1 MSQPGM
7 TPDSVTQRLRRL
19 ARRHRRAAPARWPAM
34 LLLAV
39 LLAPFGVSQAQLIPG
54 VGVQQRSEAR
64 PAETAPT
71 PPAEPQAIP
80 ADQIPAQ
87 LEASRE
93 LIRRANEAARPHPE
107 IESIRN
113 AMSSMTERIAELQE
127 INAAGNLVV
136 DGLRNLENARE
147 EVASLQRTISGWR
160 TSLDRHAA
168 TLGTLRENLA
178 FTESAWSLT
187 ESAARRDEL
196 PGDLRA
202 SVQNIQSTLS
212 ETAGRVIERHDE
224 VLTLQGRLADWSAVV
239 ADQQRLVEQEFAR
252 IRADLFHPDHS
263 PLWQGFDAP
272 EAGDFSAARD
282 SWLREWAAVRAYLET
297 RQASLWSQLTI
308 LLVLAVA
315 FLLVSRSLE
324 RVPQG
329 TDQSRPLEVLRYPF
343 AAALVLTILVG
354 RSLYPGGPPALRE
367 LFGVLLVLPLIRL
380 LPVVVA
386 PSLRGLVYL
395 PAILYLMLRLN
406 QLLGSGT
413 ALERAWLLLLTLAA
427 GAALAWVFRPGGPA
441 ARLHA
446 GRLWTIAQQVARLG
460 LAILALSLLANVVGL
475 VSLSALLTAGVV
487 SSAFIAIVFFTGVAV
502 MRAAVIA
509 LLRAPLLQKI
519 NLVRWHAAGVD
530 LWLMRILP
538 PLAVLGWILA
548 TARLF
553 GIEALLAGA
562 VAKVLFSSA
571 SIGAVQVSLGDI
583 LAFILA
589 IWLGLLVSRFLRF
602 VLTVDVFPRVTLPRG
617 VAATISMLVSYTVIG
632 IAVVLAVAAA
642 GIQLDRFTI
651 IVGALSVGI
660 GFGLQ
665 NVVNNFVSGLILAF
679 ERPVQSGDTVQLGQ
693 LWGTVSRIGVRSSTV
708 RTFEGA
714 EVIVPNA
721 NLISQEVTNW
731 TLSDYRR
738 RMEILVGVAYGT
750 NPRKVME
757 VLLNAAKA
765 DERLLSNP
773 EPSVLFLGFGDSSL
787 DFSLRAWTEQFDS
800 FVRIRS
806 DLTLAVHDGLY
817 ANDIEIPFPQRDLHL
832 RSVDSQAVARIGAV
846 QAPPVGDGGEAGTAP
861 GTAADKPAT

>member
-7 TPDSVTQRLRRL
+7 TPDSVPQRLRRL
-19 ARRHRRAAPARWPAM
+19 ARRHGRAAPARWPAV
-34 LLLAV
+34 LLLGA
-39 LLAPFGVSQAQLIPG
+39 LLLPFGSSEAQLIPG
-54 VGVQQRSEAR
+54 VGGQPRSEAR
-64 PAETAPT
+64 PAETAPAE
-71 PPAEPQAIP
+71 PAEPQAIP

-93 LIRRANEAARPHPE
+93 LIRRANEAGRPQQE
-107 IESIRN
+107 IESVRN
-113 AMSSMTERIAELQE
+113 AMNAMTERMAELQE
-127 INAAGNLVV
+127 INAAGGLAVES
-136 DGLRNLENARE
+136 LRNLENARE
-147 EVASLQRTISGWR
+147 EVASLQRTISGWQ
-160 TSLDRHAA
+160 TSLGRHAA
-168 TLGTLRENLA
+168 TIGSLRENLA
-178 FTESAWSLT
+178 FTARVWSLT
-187 ESAARRDEL
+187 EAAARRDEL
-196 PGDLRA
+196 PGDLLA
-202 SVQNIQSTLS
+202 SVQNIQSPLA
-212 ETAGRVIERHDE
+212 EAAGRVVERHDE
-224 VLTLQGRLADWSAVV
+224 VLTLQGRLADWNAIVV
-239 ADQQRLVEQEFAR
+239 DQQRLVEQELAR

-263 PLWQGFDAP
+263 PLWRGFDAP
-272 EAGDFSAARD
+272 EAADFSAARD
-282 SWLREWAAVRAYLET
+282 SWLREWAAVRGYLDT
-297 RQASLWSQLTI
+297 RQGSMWAQLTI
-308 LLVLAVA
+308 LLVLAIA
-315 FLLVSRSLE
+315 FLLVSRSLKGA
-324 RVPQG
+324 PQG
-329 TDQSRPLEVLRYPF
+329 TEQSRPLEVFRHPL
-343 AAALVLTILVG
+343 AAALVLTILFG
-354 RSLYPGGPPALRE
+354 RGLYPGGPPALRE
-367 LFGVLLVLPLIRL
+367 LFGVLLVLPLMRL

-427 GAALAWVFRPGGPA
+427 GAVLAWVFRPGGPA

-446 GRLWTIAQQVARLG
+446 GRLWSVAQQVARLG
-460 LAILALSLLANVVGL
+460 LAILALSLLANIVGL
-475 VSLSALLTAGVV
+475 VALSAVLTAGVV
-487 SSAFIAIVFFTGVAV
+487 SSAFVAIVLFTGVAV

-538 PLAVLGWILA
+538 PLAVLGWIIS

-553 GIEALLAGA
+553 GIEALLAGW
-562 VAKVLFSSA
+562 VSKILYSSA
-571 SIGAVQVSLGDI
+571 SIGTVQVSLGDI

-589 IWLGLLVSRFLRF
+589 IWLGLLLSRFLRF
-602 VLTVDVFPRVTLPRG
+602 VLTVDVFPRITLPRG
-617 VAATISMLVSYTVIG
+617 VAATISMLVNYTVIG
-632 IAVVLAVAAA
+632 LAVVMAVAAA
-642 GIQLDRFTI
+642 GIQLDRFAI

-679 ERPVQSGDTVQLGQ
+679 ERPVQSGDTVQLDQ

-750 NPRKVME
+750 NPRKVIE
-757 VLLNAAKA
+757 VLLNAAKS
-765 DERLLSNP
+765 DDRLLDNP
-773 EPSVLFLGFGDSSL
+773 EPVVLFLGFGDSSL
-787 DFSLRAWTEQFDS
+787 DFSLRAWTEQFDN

-817 ANDIEIPFPQRDLHL
+817 ANHIEIPFPQRDLHL
-832 RSVDSQAVARIGAV
+832 RSVDSQAVVRIGAV
-846 QAPPVGDGGEAGTAP
+846 QAPPVGDEGEAGENP
-861 GTAADKPAT
+861 GTDKTAS

>member
-1 MSQPGM
+1 MSPPGM
-7 TPDSVTQRLRRL
+7 TPDSVPQELRHV
-19 ARRHRRAAPARWPAM
+19 ARRPRPAAPSRWSA
-34 LLLAV
+34 LLLAGV
-39 LLAPFGVSQAQLIPG
+39 LLTPFGAAEAQLIPG
-54 VGVQQRSEAR
+54 VGNQPRSETR
-64 PAETAPT
+64 PAETTPT
-71 PPAEPQAIP
+71 QAAEPQAIP
-80 ADQIPAQ
+80 PDQIPAQ
-87 LEASRE
+87 LEATRE
-93 LIRRANEAARPHPE
+93 LIRRANEAGRPQPE
-107 IESIRN
+107 IESVRT
-113 AMSSMTERIAELQE
+113 AMDAIAGRMAELME
-127 INAAGNLVV
+127 INAAGELAVES
-136 DGLRNLENARE
+136 LRSLENSRE
-147 EVASLQRTISGWR
+147 EVASLQRTIAGWQM
-160 TSLDRHAA
+160 SLGRHAA
-168 TLGTLRENLA
+168 TIGTLRDNLA
-178 FTESAWSLT
+178 FTARAWSLT
-187 ESAARRDEL
+187 EAAARRDEL
-196 PGDLRA
+196 PGDLLA
-202 SVQNIQSTLS
+202 SVRNIQPPLA
-212 ETAGRVIERHDE
+212 EAAGRVIERHDE
-224 VLTLQGRLADWSAVV
+224 VLALQGRLADWNALVV
-239 ADQQRLVEQEFAR
+239 DKQMLVEQEFAR

-263 PLWQGFDAP
+263 PLWRGFDAP
-272 EAGDFSAARD
+272 EAADFSAARD

-297 RQASLWSQLTI
+297 RQANLWAQITI

-315 FLLVSRSLE
+315 FLLVRRSLQ
-324 RVPQG
+324 RTPQD
-329 TDQSRPLEVLRYPF
+329 TDQSRPLEALRYPF
-343 AAALVLTILVG
+343 AAALVLTILLG

-386 PSLRGLVYL
+386 PPLRGLVYL

-446 GRLWTIAQQVARLG
+446 GRLWSVAQQIARLG

-487 SSAFIAIVFFTGVAV
+487 SSTFIAIVFFTGVAV

-553 GIEALLAGA
+553 GIEALLAGW
-562 VAKVLFSSA
+562 VSKILYSSA
-571 SIGAVQVSLGDI
+571 SIGTVQISLGDI

-617 VAATISMLVSYTVIG
+617 VAATISMLVNYTVIG
-632 IAVVLAVAAA
+632 LAVVMAVAAA
-642 GIQLDRFTI
+642 GIQLDRFAI

-679 ERPVQSGDTVQLGQ
+679 ERPVQSGDTVQLDQ

-765 DERLLSNP
+765 DDRLLSNP

-787 DFSLRAWTEQFDS
+787 DFSLRAWTDQFDS

-832 RSVDSQAVARIGAV
+832 RSVDPQAVARIGAV
-846 QAPPVGDGGEAGTAP
+846 QAPPVGDEGDTGASP
-861 GTAADKPAT
+861 GKDKPAT

>member
-7 TPDSVTQRLRRL
+7 TPDSVPPRLRRL
-19 ARRHRRAAPARWPAM
+19 ARQRRRAVSARWPAV
-34 LLLAV
+34 LLLAA
-39 LLAPFGVSQAQLIPG
+39 LLAPLGVSQAQLIPG
-54 VGVQQRSEAR
+54 IGTQQKQRSEAR
-64 PAETAPT
+64 PAETT
-71 PPAEPQAIP
+71 PAQPAEPQAIS

-93 LIRRANEAARPHPE
+93 LIRRAGEAGRSQPE
-107 IESIRN
+107 LESVRSS
-113 AMSSMTERIAELQE
+113 MSSMTERITELQE
-127 INAAGNLVV
+127 INAAGDLVV
-136 DGLRNLENARE
+136 EGLRNLENARE
-147 EVASLQRTISGWR
+147 EIASLQRSISGWQTILGR
-160 TSLDRHAA
+160 QAA
-168 TLGTLRENLA
+168 TIGTLRENLA
-178 FTESAWSLT
+178 FTERVWSLT
-187 ESAARRDEL
+187 AAAWRDEL
-196 PGDLRA
+196 PGDLLA
-202 SVQNIQSTLS
+202 SVENIRARLAEAAQL
-212 ETAGRVIERHDE
+212 VIERHDE
-224 VLTLQGRLADWSAVV
+224 VLALQGRLSDWSAVV
-239 ADQQRLVEQEFAR
+239 VDQQRLVEQEFLR

-263 PLWQGFDAP
+263 PLWQGFEAP
-272 EAGDFSAARD
+272 AASDFSAARD
-282 SWLREWAAVRAYLET
+282 AWLHEWAAVRAYLET
-297 RQASLWSQLTI
+297 HQGKLWAQITI
-308 LLVLAVA
+308 LLVLAA
-315 FLLVSRSLE
+315 GFLLVSRSLD
-324 RVPQG
+324 RSPQS
-329 TDQSRPLEVLRYPF
+329 TDQSRPLEVFRHPF
-343 AAALVLTILVG
+343 AAALVLAILLG
-354 RSLYPGGPPALRE
+354 RGLYPGGPPALRE

-380 LPVVVA
+380 LPLVVA

-427 GAALAWVFRPGGPA
+427 GAVLAWVFRPGGPA

-446 GRLWTIAQQVARLG
+446 GRLWSVAQLVARLG
-460 LAILALSLLANVVGL
+460 LAILAVSLLANVVGL
-475 VSLSALLTAGVV
+475 VSLSALLTAGVIG
-487 SSAFIAIVFFTGVAV
+487 SAFSAIVLFTGVAV

-509 LLRAPLLQKI
+509 LFRAPLLQKI
-519 NLVRWHAAGVD
+519 NLVRWHAAAVD

-538 PLAVLGWILA
+538 LLAVLGWITA

-553 GIEALLAGA
+553 GIETLLAGG
-562 VAKVLFSSA
+562 VSKILFSSA
-571 SIGAVQVSLGDI
+571 RIGTVEVSLGDI

-589 IWLGLLVSRFLRF
+589 IWLGLLISRFLRF

-617 VAATISMLVSYTVIG
+617 VAATISMLVNYTVIG
-632 IAVVLAVAAA
+632 IAVVMAVAAA
-642 GIQLDRFTI
+642 GIQLDRFAI

-679 ERPVQSGDTVQLGQ
+679 ERPVQSGDTVQLDQ

-757 VLLNAAKA
+757 VLLKAAKS
-765 DERLLSNP
+765 DDRLLSNP
-773 EPSVLFLGFGDSSL
+773 EPAVLFLGFGQSSL
-787 DFSLRAWTEQFDS
+787 DFSLRAWTDQFDS

-832 RSVDSQAVARIGAV
+832 RSVAPQAVARIGAV
-846 QAPPVGDGGEAGTAP
+846 QAPPVGDEEDAGDPPRT
-861 GTAADKPAT
+861 GKPAT